1 MIYTELDH
9 GLGKE
14 RVARMRE
21 EVEHNRL
28 DASLARAARS
38 DGDGV
43 ARGGRVARAAALL
56 TALFTR

>member
-28 DASLARAARS
+28 EASLAKAASLSEEAVLRR
-38 DGDGV
+38 DMV
-43 ARGGRVARAAALL
+43 TRGITFV
-56 TALFTR
+56 TALFR

>member
-1 MIYTELDH
+1 VIYTELDH

-28 DASLARAARS
+28 KARLARTVRS
-38 DGDGV
+38 DEDGV
-43 ARGGRVARAAALL
+43 ASRGRVARVVALV
-56 TALFTR
+56 TALFR